1 VGDVF
6 ADRFY
11 TTRYFVP
18 ESQWQKIDR
27 RNAAAIMC
35 VGVAN
40 SAGGYSDENFGR
52 PDRWKGNLGIFQRF
66 ADLHELNSPHQSG
79 FLRRQLAWFP

>member
-1 VGDVF
+1 
-6 ADRFY
+6 
-11 TTRYFVP
+11 
-18 ESQWQKIDR
+18 
-27 RNAAAIMC
+27 MC